1 MQSLKQYQIRWTTGR
16 KVECDCLRA
25 ASAAEARQAFQEVR
39 GVRVL
44 SVELVTG
51 AEGGVVAQ
59 PRLLAPD
66 RSLAA

>member
-25 ASAAEARQAFQEVR
+25 ASAAEARQAFQEVH

-51 AEGGVVAQ
+51 ADGGAAAQ
-59 PRLLAPD
+59 PALVAPD
-66 RSLAA
+66 QSLAA